1 VSFFA
6 GPILLKGGHVI
17 DPANNLDGVADVR
30 IDDGKIEAVA
40 PNLPEKTGERVVDV
54 TGFLVTPGIIDMH
67 AHVAHSHTRST
78 LSLHPLVN
86 TFSSGVTTTVDAGTT
101 GWRDFDQFRHDV
113 IDPARIRVLSYVNI
127 VGSGMGGPW
136 EHEAVEMNAKFCADT
151 ALMHS
156 DVVVGIKTAHYWA
169 NEQFDDDHLPWT
181 AVDRGIEAAELAGMP
196 IMVDFFPN
204 HPLRTY
210 EDLITKKL
218 RAGDIHTHVYAQQFP
233 STDKDG
239 KLYDYFFRARDKGV
253 IFDVG
258 HGAGSFWYRNAVPAI
273 EQGFIPDSIST
284 DLHTG
289 NVAGVVVDMIT
300 TMNKIMAI
308 GVPLNDVIAKS
319 TVAPAK
325 EIGHPEL
332 GTLSVGASADVA
344 VLELEQGSF
353 GFVDCGRNRLDAT
366 ERLRCEMT
374 VYGGSVVYNP
384 NGRGLPDWKSTRTE
398 RYPIMGVDR

>member
-1 VSFFA
+1 MTFFT

-17 DPANNLDGVADVR
+17 DPANNIDGVNDVR
-30 IDDGKIEAVA
+30 NDAGKIEAVA
-40 PNLPEKTGERVVDV
+40 PNLPEKSGERVVDV
-54 TGFLVTPGIIDMH
+54 SGLLVTPGIIDMH

-136 EHEAVEMNAKFCADT
+136 EHEAVEMNAKYCADT

-181 AVDRGIEAAELAGMP
+181 AVDRAIEAAEIAGMP
-196 IMVDFFPN
+196 VMVDFFPN

-210 EDLITKKL
+210 EDLITKKM

-258 HGAGSFWYRNAVPAI
+258 HGGGSFSFRQAVPAI
-273 EQGFIPDSIST
+273 KQGFLADSIST
-284 DLHTG
+284 DLHVTSMNAGMKDMLNLMSKFLAMGVSVQDVVARATWHPAREIHREQYG
-289 NVAGVVVDMIT
+289 N
-300 TMNKIMAI
+300 
-308 GVPLNDVIAKS
+308 
-319 TVAPAK
+319 
-325 EIGHPEL
+325 
-332 GTLSVGASADVA
+332 LSVGAVADVA
-344 VLELEQGSF
+344 VLRLVQGDF
-353 GFVDCGRNRLDAT
+353 GFVDSARR
-366 ERLRCEMT
+366 RLRGTQKLICELT
-374 VYGGSVVYNP
+374 LKGGRTMWDL
-384 NGRGLPDWKSTRTE
+384 NGLTSDDWDKQLPE
-398 RYPIMGVDR
+398 RRQSGR

>member
-1 VSFFA
+1 MTFFT

-17 DPANNLDGVADVR
+17 DPANNIDGVNDVR
-30 IDDGKIEAVA
+30 IDAGKIEAVA
-40 PNLPEKTGERVVDV
+40 PNLPEKSGERVVDV
-54 TGFLVTPGIIDMH
+54 SGLLVTPGIIDMH

-136 EHEAVEMNAKFCADT
+136 EHEAVEMNAKYCADT

-181 AVDRGIEAAELAGMP
+181 AVDRAIEAAEIAGMP
-196 IMVDFFPN
+196 VMVDFFPN

-210 EDLITKKL
+210 EDLITKKM

-258 HGAGSFWYRNAVPAI
+258 HGAGSFWFRNAVPAI

-289 NVAGVVVDMIT
+289 NVAGVVIDMIT

-332 GTLSVGASADVA
+332 GTLSIGSEADIA
-344 VLELEQGSF
+344 VLELEKGSF
-353 GFVDCGRNRLDAT
+353 GFVDCGKNRFDAK

-374 VYGGSVVYNP
+374 IRAGDVVYNP
-384 NGRGLPDWKSTRTE
+384 NGRGNPNWETTRTE

>member
-1 VSFFA
+1 MSFS

-17 DPANNLDGVADVR
+17 DPANGVDGIADVR
-30 IDDGKIEAVA
+30 IDEKKIEAVA
-40 PNLPEKTGERVVDV
+40 PNLPEKTGERVLDV
-54 TGFLVTPGIIDMH
+54 SGMLVTPGIIDMH
-67 AHVAHSHTRST
+67 AHVAHTHSRST

-86 TFSSGVTTTVDAGTT
+86 TFSCGVTTTVDAGTT
-101 GWRDFDQFRHDV
+101 GWRDFDQFRIDV
-113 IDPARIRVLSYVNI
+113 IDRAKIRVLSYVNI

-218 RAGDIHTHVYAQQFP
+218 RAGDIHTHCFAQQFP

-239 KLYDYFFRARDKGV
+239 
-253 IFDVG
+253 
-258 HGAGSFWYRNAVPAI
+258 S
-273 EQGFIPDSIST
+273 ST
-284 DLHTG
+284 
-289 NVAGVVVDMIT
+289 IT
-300 TMNKIMAI
+300 
-308 GVPLNDVIAKS
+308 S
-319 TVAPAK
+319 
-325 EIGHPEL
+325 
-332 GTLSVGASADVA
+332 SA
-344 VLELEQGSF
+344 L
-353 GFVDCGRNRLDAT
+353 AT
-366 ERLRCEMT
+366 RE
-374 VYGGSVVYNP
+374 
-384 NGRGLPDWKSTRTE
+384 
-398 RYPIMGVDR
+398 

>member
-1 VSFFA
+1 
-6 GPILLKGGHVI
+6 
-17 DPANNLDGVADVR
+17 
-30 IDDGKIEAVA
+30 
-40 PNLPEKTGERVVDV
+40 
-54 TGFLVTPGIIDMH
+54 
-67 AHVAHSHTRST
+67 
-78 LSLHPLVN
+78 
-86 TFSSGVTTTVDAGTT
+86 
-101 GWRDFDQFRHDV
+101 
-113 IDPARIRVLSYVNI
+113 
-127 VGSGMGGPW
+127 
-136 EHEAVEMNAKFCADT
+136 
-151 ALMHS
+151 MHS

-204 HPLRTY
+204 HPLRTH

-308 GVPLNDVIAKS
+308 GVSLNDVIAKS

-366 ERLRCEMT
+366 QRLRCEMT
-374 VYGGSVVYNP
+374 VYGGCVVYNP
-384 NGRGLPDWKSTRTE
+384 NGRGLPVWKTTRTE